1 MTVQEYLAWFDDT
14 IQATKSLY
22 AFVPSDKLD
31 WRPTENSFSLGQLIE
46 HIPRALWFNAKVIA
60 SEDVPLKSL
69 REILVAN
76 RRQPGATV
84 DEAVQHL
91 VDYSS
96 RFRQILMN
104 LGEEKFKRSTVN
116 TPQWGA
122 LPVWRFAIF
131 TLEHHL
137 NHKME
142 LHMDLRLLGV
152 KVNTLTLYSVRP
164 NARPSDAE

>member
-22 AFVPSDKLD
+22 ALVPPDKLD
-31 WRPTENSFSLGQLIE
+31 WKPTENSFSLGQLIE

-69 REILVAN
+69 REILIAN
-76 RRQPGATV
+76 RRQQGATV
-84 DEAVQHL
+84 DNALQHL
-91 VDYSS
+91 AEYSS

-104 LGEEKFKRSTVN
+104 LGDEKFQRSAVD
-116 TPQWGA
+116 TPQWGM
-122 LPVWRFAIF
+122 LPVWRFVIF

-142 LHMDLRLLGV
+142 LHMCLRLLGV

-164 NARPSDAE
+164 NAQPSDA